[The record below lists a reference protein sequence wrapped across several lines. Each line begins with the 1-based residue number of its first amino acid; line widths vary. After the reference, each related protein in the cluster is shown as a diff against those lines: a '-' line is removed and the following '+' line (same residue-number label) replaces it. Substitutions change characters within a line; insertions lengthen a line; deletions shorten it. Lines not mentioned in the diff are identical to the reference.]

1 MQSFIDTATQQL
13 WAFDDDVAVK
23 KSGSVYSFVDVG
35 GQPLQAPTTLQPYE
49 APVLTPNQ
57 IAAQQAAVA
66 RSAYQAI
73 AKAALDASDIT
84 ILRCYEHA
92 VATPAAWSTYRGAL
106 RAIISAASGDPTQP
120 LPTKPA
126 YPAGT

>member
-1 MQSFIDTATQQL
+1 M
-13 WAFDDDVAVK
+13 K

-66 RSAYQAI
+66 WSAYQAI